1 MQEEKHITASIV
13 VYKENL
19 KVLENAIDSFLGS
32 PLSKKLYI
40 IDNSPSNEFKN
51 KIQNDS
57 VEYIY
62 SNKNVGFGKGHNSIL
77 HKLTSENKYH
87 LILNPDVRFHP
98 EILEK
103 LVLKME
109 SNESFSM
116 IAPRVLNSN
125 NELLHTARRYPSL
138 FELIF
143 RFLGIFKKFTIRGEY
158 KNQNHKK
165 SFSPDFVQGSFM
177 LFKTE
182 DLLRLEGFDE
192 RYFMYMEDV
201 DICRK
206 IDLSGKRKLYFPATE
221 IIHTHRKGSSKEF
234 RLFFIHIS
242 SIIKYFIKWGFSSG

>member
-125 NELLHTARRYPSL
+125 NELLYTARRYPSL

-158 KNQNHKK
+158 KNQNYKQ

>member
-1 MQEEKHITASIV
+1 MLGEKHITASIV
-13 VYKENL
+13 VYKENF
-19 KVLENAIDSFLGS
+19 KVLEKAIDSFLGS

-62 SNKNVGFGKGHNSIL
+62 SNKNLGFGKGHNSIL
-77 HKLTSENKYH
+77 HKLSSENKFH
-87 LILNPDVRFHP
+87 LILNPDVSFHP

-109 SNESFSM
+109 SNESISM
-116 IAPRVLNSN
+116 IAPRVLNTN
-125 NELLHTARRYPSL
+125 NELLYTARRYPSL

-143 RFLGIFKKFTIRGEY
+143 RFLGIFKKFTTIGEY
-158 KNQNHKK
+158 KNQNHKQ

-192 RYFMYMEDV
+192 RYFMYMDDV

>member
-125 NELLHTARRYPSL
+125 NELLYTARRYPSL

>member
-158 KNQNHKK
+158 KNQNHKQ

>member
-1 MQEEKHITASIV
+1 MLEEKHITASIV
-13 VYKENL
+13 VYKENF
-19 KVLENAIDSFLGS
+19 KVLEKAIDSFLGS

-62 SNKNVGFGKGHNSIL
+62 SNKNLGFGKGHNSIL
-77 HKLTSENKYH
+77 HKLSSENKFH
-87 LILNPDVRFHP
+87 LILNPDVSFHP

-109 SNESFSM
+109 SNESISM
-116 IAPRVLNSN
+116 IAPRVLNTN
-125 NELLHTARRYPSL
+125 NELLYTARRYPSL

-143 RFLGIFKKFTIRGEY
+143 RFLGIFKKFTTIGEY
-158 KNQNHKK
+158 KNQNHKQ

>member
-1 MQEEKHITASIV
+1 MFVNKNITASIV
-13 VYKENL
+13 IYRENF
-19 KVLENAIDSFLGS
+19 KVLEKAMGSFLDS
-32 PLSKKLYI
+32 TLSKKLYI

-62 SNKNVGFGKGHNSIL
+62 SNKNIGFGKGHNSIL
-77 HKLTSENKYH
+77 HKLTSKNKYH
-87 LILNPDVRFHP
+87 LILNPDVSFHP

-109 SNESFSM
+109 SSESLSM
-116 IAPRVLNSN
+116 IAPRVLNTN
-125 NELLHTARRYPSL
+125 NKLLYTARRYPSL

-143 RFLGIFKKFTIRGEY
+143 RFLGVFKKFTTTGEY

-182 DLLRLEGFDE
+182 DLLRLKGFDE

>member
-19 KVLENAIDSFLGS
+19 KVLENAIDSFLAS

-125 NELLHTARRYPSL
+125 NELLYTARRYPSL

-158 KNQNHKK
+158 KNQNHKQ

>member
-1 MQEEKHITASIV
+1 MQEEKYITASIV
-13 VYKENL
+13 VYKENF
-19 KVLENAIDSFLGS
+19 KVLEKAIDSFLGS
-32 PLSKKLYI
+32 PLSKKLYV

-62 SNKNVGFGKGHNSIL
+62 SNKNLGFGKGHNSIL
-77 HKLTSENKYH
+77 HKLTSKNKYH
-87 LILNPDVRFHP
+87 LILNPDVSFHP

-109 SNESFSM
+109 SNEPLSM
-116 IAPRVLNSN
+116 IAPRVLNTN
-125 NELLHTARRYPSL
+125 NELLYTARRYPSL

-143 RFLGIFKKFTIRGEY
+143 RFLGIFKKFTTTGEY
-158 KNQNHKK
+158 KNQNHKQ

>member
-103 LVLKME
+103 LVLMME

-125 NELLHTARRYPSL
+125 NELLYTARRYPSL

-158 KNQNHKK
+158 KNQNHKQ

>member
-62 SNKNVGFGKGHNSIL
+62 SNKNIGFGKGHNSIL

-103 LVLKME
+103 LMLKME

-125 NELLHTARRYPSL
+125 NELLYTARRYPSL

-158 KNQNHKK
+158 KNQNHKQ

>member
-116 IAPRVLNSN
+116 IAPRVLSSN
-125 NELLHTARRYPSL
+125 NELLYTARRYPSL

-158 KNQNHKK
+158 KNQNHKQ

>member
-103 LVLKME
+103 LVIKME

-125 NELLHTARRYPSL
+125 NELLYTARRYPSL
-138 FELIF
+138 FELIL

-158 KNQNHKK
+158 KNQNHKQ

>member
-62 SNKNVGFGKGHNSIL
+62 SNKNIGFGKGHNSIL

-158 KNQNHKK
+158 KNQNHKQ

-242 SIIKYFIKWGFSSG
+242 SIIKYFMKWGFSSM

>member
-1 MQEEKHITASIV
+1 MFVNKNITASIV
-13 VYKENL
+13 IYRENF
-19 KVLENAIDSFLGS
+19 KVLEKAMGSFLDS
-32 PLSKKLYI
+32 TLSKKLYI

-62 SNKNVGFGKGHNSIL
+62 SNKNIGFGKGHNSIL

-87 LILNPDVRFHP
+87 LILNPDVSFHP

-158 KNQNHKK
+158 KNQNHKEP
-165 SFSPDFVQGSFM
+165 FSPDFVQGSFM

-242 SIIKYFIKWGFSSG
+242 SIIKYFMKWGFSSM

>member
-13 VYKENL
+13 VYKENF

-62 SNKNVGFGKGHNSIL
+62 SNKNIGFGKGHNSIL

>member
-13 VYKENL
+13 IYKENL

-62 SNKNVGFGKGHNSIL
+62 SNKNIGFGKGHNSIL

-158 KNQNHKK
+158 KNQNHKQ

>member
-1 MQEEKHITASIV
+1 MLLDKNITASIV
-13 VYKENL
+13 IYKENF
-19 KVLENAIDSFLGS
+19 KVLEKAIDSFLGS

-62 SNKNVGFGKGHNSIL
+62 SNKNLGFGKGHNSIL
-77 HKLTSENKYH
+77 HKLSSENKFH
-87 LILNPDVRFHP
+87 LILNPDVSFHP

-109 SNESFSM
+109 SNESISM
-116 IAPRVLNSN
+116 IAPRVLNTN
-125 NELLHTARRYPSL
+125 NELLYTARRYPSL

-143 RFLGIFKKFTIRGEY
+143 RFLGIFKKFTTIGEY
-158 KNQNHKK
+158 KNQNHKQ

-182 DLLRLEGFDE
+182 DLLQLKGFDN
-192 RYFMYMEDV
+192 RFFMYMEDV
-201 DICRK
+201 DICKRIDQLGK
-206 IDLSGKRKLYFPATE
+206 IKLLYPKVE
-221 IIHTHRKGSSKEF
+221 IIHTHRKGSSKEL

-242 SIIKYFIKWGFSSG
+242 SIIKYFMKWGFSSM

>member
-19 KVLENAIDSFLGS
+19 KVLENAMDSFLGS

-62 SNKNVGFGKGHNSIL
+62 SNKNIGFGKGHNSIL

>member
-13 VYKENL
+13 IYKENL

-62 SNKNVGFGKGHNSIL
+62 SNKNVGFGKGHNSIF

-125 NELLHTARRYPSL
+125 NELLYTARRYPSL

>member
-13 VYKENL
+13 IYKENL

-62 SNKNVGFGKGHNSIL
+62 SNKNIGFGKGHNSIL

-125 NELLHTARRYPSL
+125 NELLYTARRYPSL

-158 KNQNHKK
+158 KNQNHKQ

-182 DLLRLEGFDE
+182 DLLRLKGFDE

>member
-1 MQEEKHITASIV
+1 MQEEKYITASIV
-13 VYKENL
+13 VYKENF
-19 KVLENAIDSFLGS
+19 KVLEKAIDSFLGS
-32 PLSKKLYI
+32 PLSKKLYV

-62 SNKNVGFGKGHNSIL
+62 SNKNLGFGKGHNSIL
-77 HKLTSENKYH
+77 HKLTSKNKYH
-87 LILNPDVRFHP
+87 LILNPDVSFHP

-109 SNESFSM
+109 SNEPLSM
-116 IAPRVLNSN
+116 IAPRVLNTN
-125 NELLHTARRYPSL
+125 NELLYTARRYPSL

-143 RFLGIFKKFTIRGEY
+143 RFLGIFKKFTTTGEY
-158 KNQNHKK
+158 KNQNHKQ

-182 DLLRLEGFDE
+182 DLLRLKGFDE

>member
-19 KVLENAIDSFLGS
+19 KVLENAIDSFLAS

-182 DLLRLEGFDE
+182 DLLRLKGFDE

>member
-19 KVLENAIDSFLGS
+19 KVLENAIDSFLAS

-158 KNQNHKK
+158 KNQNHKQ

>member
-13 VYKENL
+13 IYKENL

-62 SNKNVGFGKGHNSIL
+62 SNKNIGFGKGHNSIL

>member
-62 SNKNVGFGKGHNSIL
+62 SNKNIGFGKGHNSIL

-125 NELLHTARRYPSL
+125 NELLYTARRYPSL

>member
-62 SNKNVGFGKGHNSIL
+62 SNKNIGFGKGHNSIL

-103 LVLKME
+103 LVIKME

-125 NELLHTARRYPSL
+125 NELLYTARRYPSL

-158 KNQNHKK
+158 KNQNHKQ

>member
-19 KVLENAIDSFLGS
+19 KVLENAIDSFLAS

>member
-1 MQEEKHITASIV
+1 MLGEKHITASIV
-13 VYKENL
+13 VYKENF
-19 KVLENAIDSFLGS
+19 KVLEKAIDSFLGS
-32 PLSKKLYI
+32 PLSKKLYV

-62 SNKNVGFGKGHNSIL
+62 SNKNLGFGKGHNSIL

-103 LVLKME
+103 LVIKME

-116 IAPRVLNSN
+116 IDPRVLNSN
-125 NELLHTARRYPSL
+125 NELLYTARRYPSL

-158 KNQNHKK
+158 KNQNHKQ

>member
-1 MQEEKHITASIV
+1 MQEEKYITASIV
-13 VYKENL
+13 VYKENF
-19 KVLENAIDSFLGS
+19 KVLEKAIDSFLGS
-32 PLSKKLYI
+32 PLSKKLYV

-62 SNKNVGFGKGHNSIL
+62 SNKNLGFGKGHNSIL
-77 HKLTSENKYH
+77 HKLSSENKFH
-87 LILNPDVRFHP
+87 LILNPDVSFHP

-109 SNESFSM
+109 SNESISM
-116 IAPRVLNSN
+116 IAPRVLNTN
-125 NELLHTARRYPSL
+125 NELLYTARRYPSL

-143 RFLGIFKKFTIRGEY
+143 RFLGIFKKFTTTGEY
-158 KNQNHKK
+158 KNQNHKQ

>member
-13 VYKENL
+13 IYKENL
-19 KVLENAIDSFLGS
+19 KVLENAIYSFLGS

>member
-13 VYKENL
+13 IYKENL

-62 SNKNVGFGKGHNSIL
+62 ANNNVGSGKGHNSIL

-125 NELLHTARRYPSL
+125 NELLYTARRYPSL

>member
-158 KNQNHKK
+158 KNQNYKQ